1 MEPLSD
7 PKNNRQV
14 PSVKPPPGRP
24 LSSELIWDTAQSPN
38 VPNWKA
44 LRDHL
49 KRDGIVQRQ
58 DVVKL
63 IELSA
68 AVLKGEGNLI
78 YTNDPITVVGD
89 IHGQFHDMLK
99 LLSVGGEPEN
109 TKYLFLGDF
118 VDRGCFSLEVMLL
131 VMALKVRFAT
141 TIFVLRG
148 NHECRQM
155 TSSFNFRTEILTK
168 YDQEVYAMFMDLMD
182 CMPLSAVINGKF
194 IAFHGGISPE
204 LRTLN
209 DINKL
214 DRFKEPPKS
223 GLIW

>member
-1 MEPLSD
+1 MEPLAD
-7 PKNNRQV
+7 PKMNRQV
-14 PSVKPPPGRP
+14 PLVKPPPGRP
-24 LSSELIWDTAQSPN
+24 LSSELIWDSPQSSSI
-38 VPNWKA
+38 PNWKII
-44 LRDHL
+44 RDHL
-49 KRDGIVQRQ
+49 KRDGQLLRQ

-63 IELSA
+63 IELCGGL
-68 AVLKGEGNLI
+68 LKTEGNLV
-78 YTNDPITVVGD
+78 YANDPITVVGD

-118 VDRGCFSLEVMLL
+118 VDRGSFSLEVMILT
-131 VMALKVRFAT
+131 MALKIRFPN
-141 TIFVLRG
+141 TIFLLRG

-155 TSSFNFRTEILTK
+155 TSNFNFRSEILAK
-168 YDQEVYAMFMDLMD
+168 LDQEIYTMFMELMD
-182 CMPLSAVINGKF
+182 CLPLCAVINGKF

-223 GLIW
+223 GVIW